1 MSNNYRSHHIENF
14 MDAIPNQNISQ
25 SMPLFFLQKYVKSQ
39 TKERESDH
47 KFIIAL
53 MWENFNLSLEEK
65 HIVTFFF
72 LKQEKS
78 MESLKPKLTHAQHF
92 LSYQTKRTKNNSG
105 DFVYICG
112 I

>member
-1 MSNNYRSHHIENF
+1 

-53 MWENFNLSLEEK
+53 MWENFNLSFEAK
-65 HIVTFFF
+65 HI
-72 LKQEKS
+72 
-78 MESLKPKLTHAQHF
+78 
-92 LSYQTKRTKNNSG
+92 
-105 DFVYICG
+105 
-112 I
+112 